1 MPSASEPRLA
11 FEAPIYE
18 MEARLAEMEAQ
29 YAKNRAGGDT
39 TKIAEQ
45 IRRLRRELA
54 ALKRE
59 IYAHLD
65 PWQIVQVSRHPQRPQ
80 TRDYIELIFEQFIEL
95 HGDRAFGDDQ
105 AIVTGLAHL
114 DDIKVM
120 FIGHQKGK
128 NLAERTACHF
138 GCAHPEGYRKAL
150 RKMQLAAKFGLPI
163 ISFIDTPGAY
173 PGITAEERGQAA
185 IIAENL
191 MAMSQIRTPI
201 VCVVIGEG
209 GSGGALGIGIG
220 DRLAM
225 LEFTYYSVITPE
237 GCASILWKGS
247 EHAPK
252 AAAALKMTSRDLLQ
266 FGIIDE
272 VIPEPPGGAHRDHR
286 EAAATLKSSLIHAV
300 RQLKETPTDVAARAP
315 LPKVPQDRRVP
326 RSGSSPPSRPRRR
339 PGRTGRARLNQS
351 NLGRHDKRRPILARE
366 HGVGLG
372 VVDERLGRGVDV
384 ELAAQAVGD
393 VAQVAVGAR
402 KVSLFDVGVQE
413 LVVARLDGLD
423 EVGEV
428 VAVALAARA
437 LLELAAEE
445 DLPVLVA
452 ADRQDA
458 LGAVE
463 DVADLDV
470 ATRRW

>member
-1 MPSASEPRLA
+1 MAKDPVPTRSANETRLA
-11 FEAPIYE
+11 FEAPIFE
-18 MEARLAEMEAQ
+18 MEARLGEMEAV
-29 YAKNRAGGDT
+29 YAKNRTGGDT

-59 IYAHLD
+59 IYSNLD
-65 PWQIVQVSRHPQRPQ
+65 PWQIVQVSRHQQRPQ
-80 TRDYIELIFEQFIEL
+80 TRDYLDLIFEQFLEL

-114 DDIKVM
+114 DDLKVM
-120 FIGHQKGK
+120 FVGHQKGK
-128 NLAERTACHF
+128 NLAERKACHF

-150 RKMQLAAKFGLPI
+150 KKMQIAAKYGLPI

-191 MAMSQIRTPI
+191 QAMGQIRTPI

-252 AAAALKMTSRDLLQ
+252 AAAALKMTSRDLLN
-266 FGIIDE
+266 FGIVDE
-272 VIPEPPGGAHRDHR
+272 VIAEPLGGAHRDHR
-286 EAAATLKSSLIHAV
+286 ESAASLKNYLIHTV
-300 RQLKETPTDVAARAP
+300 RQLKEIP
-315 LPKVPQDRRVP
+315 
-326 RSGSSPPSRPRRR
+326 
-339 PGRTGRARLNQS
+339 
-351 NLGRHDKRRPILARE
+351 
-366 HGVGLG
+366 
-372 VVDERLGRGVDV
+372 
-384 ELAAQAVGD
+384 
-393 VAQVAVGAR
+393 
-402 KVSLFDVGVQE
+402 
-413 LVVARLDGLD
+413 LD
-423 EVGEV
+423 ELLDLRYQKYRKIGRYFDGALS
-428 VAVALAARA
+428 VASN
-437 LLELAAEE
+437 
-445 DLPVLVA
+445 
-452 ADRQDA
+452 
-458 LGAVE
+458 G
-463 DVADLDV
+463 V
-470 ATRRW
+470 ATT